1 MSEIPGTGIRL
12 LSFDGGGF
20 RGLSSL
26 YFLREIMLRIRRD
39 EKRDD
44 IEPWQCFDM
53 IVGTSMGGL
62 IALMLGRLRMPI
74 NVAIAQY
81 IKLTEKVLSETKYSW
96 QDGIFKATLLE
107 EATKSIVQKYSESR
121 DTETHLLDTRPDGC
135 KVFVCAMSAAN
146 MRASIPTHFRTFT
159 AYEHVTPNCKI
170 WEAVRATSADPKFFK
185 RIKIQDTGVQ
195 VEYIDGG
202 IGCNNPTDRVL
213 KEADRIFRGAHI
225 ACLISIGTGRGDV
238 LKIPEPG
245 LKENTIPL
253 GTLNVLEQIAMDCE
267 ATHNQ
272 MGLRFERFKRPDP
285 DPGVYFRFNLDQV
298 PEDAKQWEQLGD
310 IGQHTDAYLRLSH
323 ISQQVDAAA
332 KAIRRREPRV
342 LLSDA
347 AQ

>member
-1 MSEIPGTGIRL
+1 MSEIPGTGLRL

-26 YFLREIMLRIRRD
+26 YILKEIMQRIRRD
-39 EKRDD
+39 EQRDD
-44 IEPWQCFDM
+44 IEPWQYFDM

-74 NVAIAQY
+74 NAVIEQY

-107 EATKSIVQKYSESR
+107 EATKNIIHRYSEPR
-121 DTETHLLDTRPDGC
+121 DKETLLLDTRPDSC

-159 AYEHVTPNCKI
+159 AYENVTPNCKI

-185 RIKIQDTGVQ
+185 RIKIQDMGLQ
-195 VEYIDGG
+195 IEYVDGG
-202 IGCNNPTDRVL
+202 IGCNNPADRIL
-213 KEADRIFRGAHI
+213 KEADRIFRGAHV
-225 ACLISIGTGRGDV
+225 ACLISIGMGKGDV

-253 GTLNVLEQIAMDCE
+253 GTLDVLERIASDCE

-272 MGLRFERFKRPDP
+272 MGMRFQRFKRPDP
-285 DPGVYFRFNLDQV
+285 DPGVYFRFNLDDV
-298 PEDAKQWEQLGD
+298 PDDAKQWVGLGH
-310 IGQHTDAYLRLSH
+310 IRQNTEAFLNLAN
-323 ISQQVDAAA
+323 ISQRVDEAA

-342 LLSDA
+342 LLSDVA
-347 AQ
+347 R